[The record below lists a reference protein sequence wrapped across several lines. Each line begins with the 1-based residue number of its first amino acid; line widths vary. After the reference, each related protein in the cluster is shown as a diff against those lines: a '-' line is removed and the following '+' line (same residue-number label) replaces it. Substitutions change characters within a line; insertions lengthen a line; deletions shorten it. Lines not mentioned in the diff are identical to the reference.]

1 MSLGAWA
8 KASGRHYFEIAGGD
22 SQFTQ
27 VPVLLIILGIFVA
40 LVGIVGAVGALF
52 ASTIFGRIVLG
63 LVSSGW
69 VGGSRNDLI

>member
-8 KASGRHYFEIAGGD
+8 KANGRSYFEIAD
-22 SQFTQ
+22 NASQFTQ

-52 ASTIFGRIVLG
+52 SGTIFGRIVLG
-63 LVSSGW
+63 LVSSE
-69 VGGSRNDLI
+69 